1 MEKKKNSRE
10 RKKLVKLE
18 LLKFILRLGKLV

>member
-1 MEKKKNSRE
+1 MENKKNSRE